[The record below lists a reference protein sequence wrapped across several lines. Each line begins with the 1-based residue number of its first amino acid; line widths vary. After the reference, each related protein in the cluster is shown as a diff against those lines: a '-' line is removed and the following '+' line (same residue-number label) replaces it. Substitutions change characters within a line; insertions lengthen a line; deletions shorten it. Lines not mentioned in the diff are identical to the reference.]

1 MIVFLD
7 VRKKKELTV
16 PIFKQ
21 TGCIVRAVAFIIL
34 KSMFYVQIECEI

>member
-1 MIVFLD
+1 MVVFLD

-21 TGCIVRAVAFIIL
+21 TGCVVRAVGFIIL
-34 KSMFYVQIECEI
+34 KLMFYFQIECEI